1 MSNKC
6 VKPAL
11 FNMRKISKSVTIL
24 AFAVI
29 FASCTQIP
37 QVEFETYRNNF
48 NTARNASEEI
58 LLTMKVRAEY
68 IAQHPDN
75 PDESNLRQEKLKER
89 IEALNARLKAWE
101 LIAHYND
108 VLVSLAS
115 GTDPAAI
122 ENNLTTLGNNL
133 NTFGNSSLTKLVEK
147 ASPIFGIIS
156 QAVTMIDD
164 FIKKEKFKEAVT
176 AAQKPVLGILDIL
189 REDSEDITKIEEQLI
204 MLKQDDEYLELTRLV
219 KRLRS
224 MANMYAKSKDLD
236 DLLSKHNKSIDQ
248 LKNEDRDII
257 NALKIL
263 PTPSGNPVD
272 VNSVEFETMKI
283 LMDQINERISSYNA
297 FSDQVET
304 LNVAMEEYNV
314 LLTATQSSFVILNT
328 GNHEAQRLATITFL
342 VDTLNLRKAIIEYR
356 EAKQK

>member
-1 MSNKC
+1 MLNKC
-6 VKPAL
+6 RIPDS
-11 FNMRKISKSVTIL
+11 FNVRKISKSVTIL
-24 AFAVI
+24 AFVVML
-29 FASCTQIP
+29 ASCTQIP

-58 LLTMKVRAEY
+58 LLTMKVRAEH

-75 PDESNLRQEKLKER
+75 PDGPNVRQEKLEER
-89 IEALNARLKAWE
+89 IEALDARLRAWE
-101 LIAHYND
+101 LIAQYND

-122 ENNLTTLGNNL
+122 ENDLTALGNNL
-133 NTFGNSSLTKLVEK
+133 STFGLSSLTKLVEDV
-147 ASPIFGIIS
+147 SPVFGIIS

-176 AAQKPVLGILDIL
+176 AAQKPILGILDIL
-189 REDSEDITKIEEQLI
+189 REDSDDIKEIEEQLI
-204 MLKQDDEYLELTRLV
+204 KLKQDDEYFELARLV

-224 MANMYAKSKDLD
+224 MADMYAQSKELD
-236 DLLSKHNKSIDQ
+236 KLLSQHNKSIDQ

-263 PTPSGNPVD
+263 STPSGNPVD
-272 VNSVEFETMKI
+272 ANSVEFETMKI
-283 LMDQINERISSYNA
+283 LVDQINERISSYNA
-297 FSDQVET
+297 FAEQVKT
-304 LNVAMEEYNV
+304 LNTVMEEYNV

-328 GNHEAQRLATITFL
+328 GVHEAQRVATIAFL
-342 VDTLNLRKAIIEYR
+342 ADTLNLRKAIIEYR